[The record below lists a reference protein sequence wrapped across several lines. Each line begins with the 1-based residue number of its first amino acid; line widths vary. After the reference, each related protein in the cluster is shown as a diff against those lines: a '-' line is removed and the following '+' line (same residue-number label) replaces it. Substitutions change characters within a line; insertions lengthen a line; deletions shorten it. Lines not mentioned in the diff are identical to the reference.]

1 MLHLRNI
8 LCLLQWGLD
17 IDLAYNNL
25 GHNQKNMMN
34 MNWMHDLKTTKFNS
48 NLGSIKNYGY
58 FNYKGIK
65 SKPLT
70 IGELATTF
78 VKTM

>member
-1 MLHLRNI
+1 
-8 LCLLQWGLD
+8 
-17 IDLAYNNL
+17 
-25 GHNQKNMMN
+25 MMN

-78 VKTM
+78 VETM

>member
-1 MLHLRNI
+1 
-8 LCLLQWGLD
+8 
-17 IDLAYNNL
+17 
-25 GHNQKNMMN
+25 MMN

-48 NLGSIKNYGY
+48 NSGSIEKYGY

-65 SKPLT
+65 IKPLT

-78 VKTM
+78 VETM